1 MKRWNKGILLVL
13 GVLMVMA
20 VALSG
25 CGAPAGSSARP
36 AAAAPAAEATLN
48 LPVTIDAKTVN
59 DLRNN
64 PDVFIIDV
72 REDYEYA
79 AGHIAGTTL
88 IPLGQLSSRLNE
100 IPKDKT
106 VVAVCRSGNRS
117 GQATELLRRAGYDAH
132 NMAGGMI
139 GWEQAGLDIQ
149 R

>member
-13 GVLMVMA
+13 GVSLALA
-20 VALSG
+20 VALGG
-25 CGAPAGSSARP
+25 CGASPSASARP
-36 AAAAPAAEATLN
+36 AAAAPAAATTLT
-48 LPVTIDAKTVN
+48 LPATVDAKTVN
-59 DLRNN
+59 ELRNN
-64 PDVFIIDV
+64 PDVLIIDV

-79 AGHIAGTTL
+79 AGHIAGATL
-88 IPLGQLSSRLNE
+88 IPLGQLSSRLSE

-117 GQATELLRRAGYDAH
+117 GQATELLRQAGYDVH

-139 GWEQAGLDIQ
+139 SWEQAGLDIQ